1 MNEFF
6 SWDMLGT
13 YVGAVTAVS
22 LMVQFT
28 KGLPFIKALPTQA
41 WSYALALVTLLIAL
55 PFSSAGWTWEGAALT
70 VFNALVVALGANG
83 AYEAVTKLPD
93 RMAAK
98 PAEEKQT
105 EKE

>member
-6 SWDMLGT
+6 TWDMLGT

-28 KGLPFIKALPTQA
+28 KGLPVIKSLPTQA
-41 WSYALALVTLLIAL
+41 WSYVLALVTLLIAL
-55 PFSSAGWTWEGAALT
+55 PFGSAGWTWEGAALT